1 MESTLLTAGLACLI
15 AAVIGGGLKAFG
27 VEIPVLTT
35 WQRQLALF
43 VLGLVLCLVAF
54 RLTPGRQNDSG
65 AAPTVTTAPPPPA
78 QPQAAPT
85 PPPVVTPSAPTR
97 KVAGCSISGRVFE
110 EGTGRPLPGLIIG
123 FDTYTDDKRSE
134 RLVFNAGMTGID
146 GAFRVDCRDV
156 DRSKFPLRLM
166 VSEINPR
173 RVTHHMP
180 VRIDYEDE
188 RTEINLPL
196 TLYKP

>member
-1 MESTLLTAGLACLI
+1 MESTLLTAGIACLI
-15 AAVIGGGLKAFG
+15 AAIIGGGLKAFG
-27 VEIPVLTT
+27 VEIQVLTT

-43 VLGLVLCLVAF
+43 VLGLVFCFVAF
-54 RLTPGRQNDSG
+54 RLVPGRGNNSD
-65 AAPTVTTAPPPPA
+65 AAPSVATAPTPTP
-78 QPQAAPT
+78 QPTAPT
-85 PPPVVTPSAPTR
+85 PPPVVTPSTPIR
-97 KVAGCSISGRVFE
+97 KVAGCAISGRVFE

-146 GAFRVDCRDV
+146 GAFKVDCRDV

-166 VSEINPR
+166 VSEISPR

-196 TLYKP
+196 SLYKP